1 MANKK
6 QTTNSSKSNT
16 KSSGNNTKVG
26 KKAVKSAKKAVKK
39 EIKRN
44 KGLQIAL
51 IVLVVAIV
59 VAVVALYLFKPDVFN
74 SILSMLTGKDNTPP
88 TTSGGGG
95 DAAIQGI
102 TPIQGNMLQVTFVNV
117 GQGDG
122 IFIQF
127 PDGKTMIM
135 DMGKAVSGGQKGY
148 YEDNLVPLLA
158 SAGVTQLDYVFVT
171 HTDLDHV
178 SEIDDVIN
186 DYEVK
191 NFYLPKAADDTTG
204 AWNKVITGARNEKYN
219 LDGTMTDAT
228 INYNVDKWNIEGDG
242 WIMKCFS
249 YDEAD
254 YPSIGKGSTA
264 KVLNSVSPLCVL
276 QYGGRTIVLS
286 GDSNEKNEK
295 YFLDK
300 GYLNDIDCDVYKL
313 PHHGANNTT
322 AAQVFNAIDPEY
334 CVISV
339 GEGNSHGHPT
349 QEALDLMT
357 GYVDLNPD
365 TDFNGI
371 EQVYRTDR
379 DGNVVVQVGENGTLN
394 LISTNNS
401 DSNRTQTT
409 LSIVAT
415 VYRVDIYCT
424 YQKQEEIEQKAA

>member
-6 QTTNSSKSNT
+6 QSGSSSKSNT
-16 KSSGNNTKVG
+16 KGSSNVG
-26 KKAVKSAKKAVKK
+26 KRVAKSAKKAVKK

-44 KGLQIAL
+44 KGLQVAL
-51 IVLVVAIV
+51 IILVVAIV

-74 SILSMLTGKDNTPP
+74 SVLSMLTGKDNAPSNP
-88 TTSGGGG
+88 SGNGGG
-95 DAAIQGI
+95 AAIQGI
-102 TPIQGNMLQVTFVNV
+102 TPIEGNMLQVTFVNV

-127 PDGKTMIM
+127 PDGQTMIM
-135 DMGKAVSGGQKGY
+135 DMGKAVSGGQKDY
-148 YEDNLVPLLA
+148 YANNLVPLLA
-158 SAGVTQLDYVFVT
+158 IAGVTQLDYVFAT

-178 SEIDDVIN
+178 SEIDDVIA

-191 NFYLPKAADDTTG
+191 NFYLPQAADDTTG

-219 LDGTMTDAT
+219 QNGTMTDAT
-228 INYNVDKWNIEGDG
+228 INYNVGKWNIEGNG

-249 YDEAD
+249 YEATD

-286 GDSNEKNEK
+286 GDANEKNEK

-313 PHHGANNTT
+313 PHHGADNTT
-322 AAQVFNAIDPEY
+322 AQQVFNAIDPEY

-349 QEALDLMT
+349 QEVLDLMT
-357 GYVDLNPD
+357 NYYDLNAD

-371 EQVYRTDR
+371 EQVYRTDQ

-394 LISTNNS
+394 LISANNEEK
-401 DSNRTQTT
+401 NKTQANLT
-409 LSIVAT
+409 IVAT
-415 VYRVDIYCT
+415 AYRVDVYYC
-424 YQKQEEIEQKAA
+424 YNKQEDVQQIVA

>member
-6 QTTNSSKSNT
+6 QSATSSKSNT
-16 KSSGNNTKVG
+16 KSSSSKVG
-26 KKAVKSAKKAVKK
+26 KKVAKSAKKAVKK

-44 KGLQIAL
+44 KGLQVAL
-51 IVLVVAIV
+51 IILVVAIV

-88 TTSGGGG
+88 TPDGSGG

-102 TPIQGNMLQVTFVNV
+102 TPIEGNMLQVTFVNV

-135 DMGKAVSGGQKGY
+135 DMGKAKKGGQKGY
-148 YEDNLVPLLA
+148 YENNLVPLLA
-158 SAGVTQLDYVFVT
+158 SAGVTQLDYVFIT

-178 SEIDDVIN
+178 SEINNIIN
-186 DYEVK
+186 DYEIKRFCV
-191 NFYLPKAADDTTG
+191 PKTEGNPSDTWGNVVT
-204 AWNKVITGARNEKYN
+204 AYSNEKYN
-219 LDGTMTDAT
+219 NDGTIVDAAIT
-228 INYNVDKWNIEGDG
+228 YNVGKWNIEGDG

-254 YPSIGKGSTA
+254 YPTIKDGTDG

-286 GDSNEKNEK
+286 GDANEKNEK

-313 PHHGANNTT
+313 PHHGADNTT
-322 AAQVFNAIDPEY
+322 AQQVFNAIDPEY

-339 GEGNSHGHPT
+339 GENSHGHPT
-349 QEALDLMT
+349 QEVLDLMT
-357 GYVDLNPD
+357 AYADLKLDND
-365 TDFNGI
+365 YNGI
-371 EQVYRTDR
+371 EQVYRTDQ
-379 DGNVVVQVGENGTLN
+379 DGNVIVQVGENGTLN
-394 LISTNNS
+394 LISTNNE
-401 DSNRTQTT
+401 DKNRTQAT
-409 LSIVAT
+409 LTIVAT
-415 VYRVDIYCT
+415 AYRVDVY
-424 YQKQEEIEQKAA
+424 YAYNKQENFEQQVA